1 MIRNRIVGT
10 GSMQPSTCRV
20 LSSSTAQGDDQL
32 DPPGKTRTYRTPAA
46 PTFIDS
52 YTGKVP
58 HVEEDLMEQSLQ
70 VQRKLNIHYPLLN
83 KECNQVKIVKFHS
96 FPIL

>member
-1 MIRNRIVGT
+1 MIRNIIVGI
-10 GSMQPSTCRV
+10 GPVQPSTCQV

-32 DPPGKTRTYRTPAA
+32 DPPGMTRTYRTLAA
-46 PTFIDS
+46 PIDS

-83 KECNQVKIVKFHS
+83 KESNQGKIVKFHS

>member
-10 GSMQPSTCRV
+10 GSMQLSTCQV

-32 DPPGKTRTYRTPAA
+32 DPLDKTRSYRTLVA

-70 VQRKLNIHYPLLN
+70 VERKLNIH
-83 KECNQVKIVKFHS
+83 
-96 FPIL
+96 